1 MENKKTTELMSRKST
16 LKSKLMAAV
25 SMLLV
30 SAIMVSVTTYA
41 WFILST
47 APEVKGMSTTVGS
60 NGALEMALLNK
71 ETGANMDMIKA
82 GVGDSIA
89 TSGNVTASNIT
100 WGNLVDLEDTSY
112 GLDQITLYPA
122 QLSSLTGLSRTASA
136 LSYAVYGTDGRVAN
150 LDGMTESGV
159 RDDTGK
165 FVADT
170 TSYGVRAI
178 GRANSA
184 DPMKKNFADAVNA
197 YTTHGTNAVNYA
209 KNAFGDN
216 LMALLNIA
224 TTRVGEDAANYKYTK
239 ETVTVLKVLGEL
251 KNAVSEMQL
260 AVKSAIA
267 AKINSEATAES
278 QQVTMIN
285 IEKIDLT
292 NYASDAIYRDIIA
305 DLTALEGKINTQIAA
320 ATALQTE
327 GAANGWTQFR
337 PIYNALMG
345 LDGSEGDPS
354 NTQMLFDP
362 KDEAGESIA
371 RQDGAAWTF
380 DKASGLMN
388 IQGQIVTLDVKI
400 RYGMFK
406 DMADITG
413 QMSKDID
420 YSGKKGV
427 ATVVA
432 KNSIDKTA
440 IDTAVAGYHE
450 PAGNGG
456 TAKSYI
462 EDYYGYAVDLAFRT
476 NADSNKLKLATDRMS
491 RVSGSDEQAVQGGG
505 STFTF
510 KDKVDDA
517 VKKALRVAFVNAE
530 GSVLGIAK
538 LDANPVAGNNLKY
551 ALHMYSAESLEN
563 GVLKLSETTTDE
575 IMTLN
580 SGVATRLT
588 AIVYMDG
595 TYLDNT
601 VAAGASG
608 KLNLQFCGSETLQSM
623 GYSGYNSGVELS
635 KTPSTVAAGAATE
648 EITATFNKATLGE
661 NQSFSWK
668 SSAPEVADVQATGTD
683 TTKNTAKIQ
692 GKTAGTATITVSFG
706 KYSKSFTIQV
716 TGQAAP

>member
-60 NGALEMALLNK
+60 NGALEMALLNT
-71 ETGANMDMIKA
+71 ETGANMNSIKA

-89 TSGNVTASNIT
+89 TSGDVTAANIT

-122 QLSSLTGLSRTASA
+122 QLSGLTGLLRTAST

-150 LDGMTESGV
+150 LDGVTGSGV
-159 RDDTGK
+159 RDETGN

-170 TSYGVRAI
+170 NSYGVRAI

-224 TTRVGEDAANYKYTK
+224 TTRMGNDAANYKYTK
-239 ETVTVLKVLGEL
+239 ESVTVLKVLGEL

-267 AKINSEATAES
+267 AKINSEATDVS
-278 QQVTMIN
+278 QQVTSLN

-292 NYASDAIYRDIIA
+292 NYASDALYRDIIA
-305 DLTALEGKINTQIAA
+305 DLTALEGKINTQTAA

-327 GAANGWTQFR
+327 GAANGWAQFR

-345 LDGSEGDPS
+345 LDGSEGDSS

-380 DKASGLMN
+380 DKASGLVN
-388 IQGQIVTLDVKI
+388 IQGQIATLDVKI
-400 RYGMFK
+400 RYGLFK
-406 DMADITG
+406 DTADITG
-413 QMSKDID
+413 QMSKNIN
-420 YSGKKGV
+420 YMERTGV
-427 ATVVA
+427 ATVDA
-432 KNSIDKTA
+432 KSPIDKTA
-440 IDTAVAGYHE
+440 IDTAVAKYKE
-450 PAGNGG
+450 PVGNGG

-476 NADSNKLKLATDRMS
+476 NADSNKLKLATDSMS

-517 VKKALRVAFVNAE
+517 VKNALRVAFVNAE

-538 LDANPVAGNNLKY
+538 LDANPVADNNLKY
-551 ALHMYSAESLEN
+551 ALRMYSAESLKN
-563 GVLKLSETTTDE
+563 GVLKLSDTATDE
-575 IMTLN
+575 IMTLT

-623 GYSGYNSGVELS
+623 DYSGYNSGVELS
-635 KTPSTVAAGAATE
+635 KTPSTVAVNAETE

-668 SSAPEVADVQATGTD
+668 SSAPEVADVQVTGTD

-692 GKTAGTATITVSFG
+692 GKTAGTAIITVSFG